1 MGNDNHIHK
10 PAESN
15 LVALISQI
23 HLVAIISILTL
34 EVIGITVI
42 SNSSMSVILKSLL
55 ITLFIAA
62 GALLW
67 WTIVDSKKAIDSN
80 KTVIARLESEQVK
93 HQICKN
99 LLSNY
104 QSLLKEI
111 LPIWQRQ
118 TELAQHQLETSVNE
132 LIARFSDIHNR
143 LQSAVSTSK
152 STVSNMKGNAGL
164 GQVIQFAD
172 TELNQITQS
181 LRLAMQQRNEMLNE
195 ISGLSRITDELSGM
209 SAEVA
214 GIASQTN
221 LLALNAAIEAARA
234 GEYGRGFAVVADEV
248 RTLSTR
254 SGETGSRI
262 GKRIDQVNVT
272 LQTTLD
278 RTSDYAEKDSNQLVQ
293 SETSIQQVLEQ
304 FRYSGENIL
313 QSAQVLEEESTA
325 VQHSVED
332 VLMNLQFQDRVSQIL
347 SHVTQD
353 IQKLFAVIIEQEN
366 SLQQGQYINL
376 INSAEWLS
384 AIQKTYTTLEQ
395 VDVHKGSS
403 LVKSP
408 GQSQVTF
415 F

>member
-1 MGNDNHIHK
+1 VGNDNHTHEPSK
-10 PAESN
+10 SS
-15 LVALISQI
+15 LFALTSQT
-23 HLVAIISILTL
+23 HLFAIISILSL
-34 EVIGITVI
+34 EVIGLTVI
-42 SNSSMSVILKSLL
+42 SNSSMSVILKSVL

-67 WTIVDSKKAIDSN
+67 WIVVESKKSLDSN
-80 KTVIARLESEQVK
+80 KAVIARLESEGVN
-93 HQICKN
+93 HQIRKD

-304 FRYSGENIL
+304 FRHSGENIL

-366 SLQQGQYINL
+366 SLQQGRYINL

-395 VDVHKGSS
+395 VDIHKGSS
-403 LVKSP
+403 LMKSP